1 MPQIAQQDYLRL
13 NLGTF
18 GVDEIEDST
27 DIIKQ
32 QVNDLYNRGTLLDAI
47 LDDGIYCSRVIAYD
61 VEEYELSEEKS
72 ACRVKNIYYIVEKNV
87 IRCAFSYD

>member
-18 GVDEIEDST
+18 GVDEIAGVAE
-27 DIIKQ
+27 IIKQ
-32 QVNDLYNRGTLLDAI
+32 QVNDLYNRGTLLDSI
-47 LDDGIYCSRVIAYD
+47 LDDGNYISRVIAYD
-61 VEEYELSEEKS
+61 VEEYEVSEEES
-72 ACRVKNIYYIVEKNV
+72 AKRVRAIYYIVEKNV